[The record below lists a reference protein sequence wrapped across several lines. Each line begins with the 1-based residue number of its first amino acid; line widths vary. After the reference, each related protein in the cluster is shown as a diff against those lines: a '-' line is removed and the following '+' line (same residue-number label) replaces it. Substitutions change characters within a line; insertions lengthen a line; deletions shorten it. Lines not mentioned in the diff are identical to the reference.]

1 MTIVVSTTIFASVT
15 KQNMKNLKT
24 LIPALICAVAFFAS
38 CNNKPAEETTA
49 VAVDSTGVEA
59 TYTVNADSTSFVLW
73 KGVMLGVKEHTGKVS
88 FKEGSVT
95 VKGGQLVSGTFTTD
109 LGTIAPLDTNYNKQA
124 TKEKLIG
131 HLSSPDFFDVV
142 NFPTASFVIKAVN
155 GNSATGTLTVRGK
168 SNDETLNN
176 IVVTETDGV
185 LKATGQ
191 LKFDRKKYDVKFD
204 MPVKDMVISNDIELN
219 IELTGKK

>member
-1 MTIVVSTTIFASVT
+1 MIVAVTI
-15 KQNMKNLKT
+15 
-24 LIPALICAVAFFAS
+24 FAS

-49 VAVDSTGVEA
+49 VAVDSTGTEA
-59 TYTVNADSTSFVLW
+59 TYTVNTDNSSFVLW

-95 VKGGQLVSGTFTTD
+95 VKGGQLVSGNFTVD
-109 LGTIAPLDTNYNKQA
+109 LGTIAPLDTNYNEKS

-131 HLSSPDFFDVV
+131 HLSSVDFFDVA
-142 NFPTASFVIKAVN
+142 NFPTASFVVKTVS
-155 GNSATGTLTVRGK
+155 GNTATGTLTIRGK
-168 SNDETLNN
+168 SNEETLSN
-176 IVVTETDGV
+176 IVISETDGT
-185 LKATGQ
+185 LKASGQ

-204 MPVKDMVISNDIELN
+204 MPMKDMVISNDIELS